1 MTPYERLMAEAIP
14 TGTFG
19 HAAPPPPGPRPW
31 TAIEQR
37 EHAASLDA
45 ALEGW
50 EWNRETR
57 REERRHLRLVE
68 DPATG
73 SHPDRPQ
80 HPATD
85 THTERHSA

>member
-1 MTPYERLMAEAIP
+1 MNAYERLMAEAIP

-19 HAAPPPPGPRPW
+19 HAQPPPPGPRPW

-50 EWNRETR
+50 EWDRPTR
-57 REERRHLRLVE
+57 REERRHLRLVA
-68 DPATG
+68 PATG
-73 SHPDRPQ
+73 SHPD
-80 HPATD
+80 
-85 THTERHSA
+85 THEERHTA